1 MPKSNYRT
9 FEINNHFLEFI
20 EDDHVWIADGIIVP
34 SVSTILKAFFNDY
47 ANVSRSVLEQAR
59 EKGTALHSAI
69 ELYETTGQQSDLQEF
84 KNYLFLKKHFK
95 FNVISCELP
104 IIYEENGKVLFAGQL
119 DQIIEMNG
127 KRGINDLKRVSNPN
141 KDKIALQVNLYK
153 LGYEQ
158 SYHTKIDFLTFT
170 HLREE
175 KRKFNQLPINES
187 RTREILKIY
196 YQE

>member
-1 MPKSNYRT
+1 MKCWT
-9 FEINNHFLEFI
+9 INNHVVEFDE
-20 EDDHVWIADGIIVP
+20 EDHTYICDGIIVP

-59 EKGTALHSAI
+59 EKGTALHQAI
-69 ELYETTGQQSDLQEF
+69 EYYETTGQESDLQEF

-95 FNVISCELP
+95 FKVISCELP

-119 DQIIEMNG
+119 DQIIELNG
-127 KRGINDLKRVSNPN
+127 KRGINDLKRVSSPN

-158 SYHTKIDFLTFT
+158 SYHEEIDFLTFT
-170 HLREE
+170 HLKEE
-175 KRKFNQLPINES
+175 KRKFNQLPINEA

>member
-1 MPKSNYRT
+1 MKRWS
-9 FEINNHFLEFI
+9 INNHVVEFDE
-20 EDDHVWIADGIIVP
+20 EDHIYLVDGIIVP

-47 ANVSRSVLEQAR
+47 ANVSRSVLERAR
-59 EKGTALHSAI
+59 EKGTALHEAI
-69 ELYETTGQQSDLQEF
+69 ELYETTGQGSDLQEF

-95 FNVISCELP
+95 FDVISCELP

-119 DQIIEMNG
+119 DQIIEMDG
-127 KRGINDLKRVSNPN
+127 KRGINDLKRVSSPN

-158 SYHTKIDFLTFT
+158 SYHQQIDFLTFT
-170 HLREE
+170 HLKED
-175 KRKFNQLPINES
+175 KRKFNQLPINEA
-187 RTREILKIY
+187 RTREILKKY

>member
-1 MPKSNYRT
+1 MKT
-9 FEINNHFLEFI
+9 WVINNHFLEFDE
-20 EDDHVWIADGIIVP
+20 EDHIYICDGRIIP

-59 EKGTALHSAI
+59 EKGTALHQAI
-69 ELYETTGQQSDLQEF
+69 EYYETIGQESDLQEF

-127 KRGINDLKRVSNPN
+127 KRGINDLKRVSSPN

-158 SYHTKIDFLTFT
+158 SYHEKIDFLTFT

-175 KRKFNQLPINES
+175 KRKFNQLPINENL
-187 RTREILKIY
+187 TREILKNY

>member
-1 MPKSNYRT
+1 MKYW
-9 FEINNHFLEFI
+9 EINGHSLEFDE
-20 EDDHVWIADGIIVP
+20 EDHIYICDGIIVP

-47 ANVSRSVLEQAR
+47 ANVSRSVLERAR
-59 EKGTALHSAI
+59 ERGTALHEAI
-69 ELYETTGQQSDLQEF
+69 ELYETTGQESDLQEF

-104 IIYEENGKVLFAGQL
+104 IIYEEKGKVLFAGQL
-119 DQIIEMNG
+119 DQIIEMDG
-127 KRGINDLKRVSNPN
+127 KRGINDLKRVSSPN

-158 SYHTKIDFLTFT
+158 SYQEKINFLTFT

-175 KRKFNQLPINES
+175 KRKFNQLPINEAL
-187 RTREILKIY
+187 TREILKKY

>member
-1 MPKSNYRT
+1 MKCWT
-9 FEINNHFLEFI
+9 INNHVVEFDE
-20 EDDHVWIADGIIVP
+20 EDHTYICDGIIVP

-59 EKGTALHSAI
+59 EKGTALHQAI
-69 ELYETTGQQSDLQEF
+69 EYYETIGQESDLQEF

-127 KRGINDLKRVSNPN
+127 KRGINDLKRVSSPN

-158 SYHTKIDFLTFT
+158 SYHEKIDFLTFT

-175 KRKFNQLPINES
+175 KRKFNQLPINETL
-187 RTREILKIY
+187 TREILNKY

>member
-1 MPKSNYRT
+1 MKYW
-9 FEINNHFLEFI
+9 EINGHSLEFDE
-20 EDDHVWIADGIIVP
+20 EDHIYICDGIIVP
-34 SVSTILKAFFNDY
+34 SVSTNLKALYNDY
-47 ANVSRSVLEQAR
+47 TNVSRSVLERAR
-59 EKGTALHSAI
+59 EKGTALHEAI
-69 ELYETTGQQSDLQEF
+69 ELYETTGQGSDLQEF

-119 DQIIEMNG
+119 DQIIEMDG
-127 KRGINDLKRVSNPN
+127 RRGINDLKRVSSPN

-158 SYHTKIDFLTFT
+158 SYQEKIDFLTFT
-170 HLREE
+170 HLRED
-175 KRKFNQLPINES
+175 KRKFNQLPINEAL
-187 RTREILKIY
+187 TREILKKY